1 MMNQTADC
9 DRMIYF
15 WLASLVELGIV
26 SLEKAALWCGG
37 YENFFKASPEI
48 LGQSHLFGGENLK
61 KIVAHRDISLL
72 EDEYNRLCNRNIFFI
87 ARCDD
92 AFPQK
97 LKLLPNCPF
106 GLFVTGR
113 LPDPDRPSIAIVGAR
128 AASAY
133 GQEIARAFARELS
146 AVGVQIISGLAAGI
160 DGCAH
165 KGALD
170 AGFPTYG
177 ILGCGVN
184 ICYPRENIRL
194 FEEMKRCGGILSEFP
209 VGARPLSWHFP
220 YRNRLIAALADGV
233 LVVEARKKS
242 GSLITADMAVDMG
255 KDVFAV
261 PGRIG
266 DAVSEGCNSLIGQGA
281 KLVLSAADIVEE
293 CHFQVRADENKK
305 IGLANLE
312 DLVYSSLCL
321 EPESIETVAAA
332 AGLSFQETAHVLQKL
347 EIRGLVRQAAKNQYI
362 IRL

>member
-1 MMNQTADC
+1 
-9 DRMIYF
+9 MIYF

-26 SLEKAALWCGG
+26 ALEKAALWCGG
-37 YENFFKASPEI
+37 YEAFFKAEPDA
-48 LGQSHLFGGENLK
+48 LMQAHLFGGENLK

-72 EDEYNRLCNRNIFFI
+72 EAEYNRLCNRNIFFI
-87 ARCDD
+87 PRCDD
-92 AFPQK
+92 DFPQK
-97 LKLLPNCPF
+97 LKQLPNCPF
-106 GLFVTGR
+106 GLFVTGK

-146 AVGVQIISGLAAGI
+146 AVGIQIISGLAAGI

-170 AGFPTYG
+170 AGAPTYG
-177 ILGCGVN
+177 VLGCGVN
-184 ICYPRENIRL
+184 ICYPRENIRI
-194 FEEMKRCGGILSEFP
+194 FEEMKQCGGILSEFP
-209 VGARPLSWHFP
+209 VGAQPLSWHFP
-220 YRNRLIAALADGV
+220 YRNRLIAALSDGV

-242 GSLITADMAVDMG
+242 GSLITADMAADMG

-281 KLVLSAADIVEE
+281 KLVLSASDIVEE
-293 CHFQVRADENKK
+293 CHFQVRNDENKK

-332 AGLSFQETAHVLQKL
+332 AGLSFGETAHVLQKL